1 MYSVRE
7 NSNYFTL
14 GPFSREVSLPCRFFW
29 IPTSLKPTYSEVCP
43 VGYLFY
49 KESWDTKHWLDL
61 WWINLG
67 NHSEKRRNARLF
79 IPSTPQMPNRSVLCL
94 HNIVQANNVYRWPSR
109 NCLPFSYRAFE
120 NTEKMTNLQ
129 GIKSLIS
136 YRHFSW
142 IKLAAHGGWG
152 WRACDFDRW
161 EKKQIACRG

>member
-14 GPFSREVSLPCRFFW
+14 SPFSREVSLPCRFFW
-29 IPTSLKPTYSEVCP
+29 IPTSLKPTYSEVLP
-43 VGYLFY
+43 VGCLFY
-49 KESWDTKHWLDL
+49 KESWDTKHWIDL

-79 IPSTPQMPNRSVLCL
+79 IPSTPQTPNRSVLCL

-120 NTEKMTNLQ
+120 NTEKTTNKLTRYQ
-129 GIKSLIS
+129 ESNKLSTFQLNQTGC
-136 YRHFSW
+136 SW
-142 IKLAAHGGWG
+142 RLRLEGLWFWQMRK
-152 WRACDFDRW
+152 
-161 EKKQIACRG
+161 ETNRG